1 MEIQNTQAAQNSSAL
16 SSQRTQTTAALASDF
31 ETFLK
36 MLTAQARFQD
46 PLEPIDS
53 SEYAAQLAQFSMVEQ
68 QVLTND
74 LLAQLDAQFGANGI
88 GQVAGWIGMEA
99 LTSAPV
105 AFDGKPVTVQPKIE
119 NGADEAY
126 LVVYDDTNAE
136 VQRQKIPTDG
146 APVEW
151 LGLADDGFE
160 IAGGTYRF
168 TTESVAGGQT
178 IATAPA
184 EAYGRINEVRRQG
197 SDSVLVLAGGAT
209 VTSDQITAL
218 RDVQSLPEDQL

>member
-1 MEIQNTQAAQNSSAL
+1 MDIQNTQAAQNATAL
-16 SSQRTQTTAALASDF
+16 SSQRKQNTAALASDF

-74 LLAQLDAQFGANGI
+74 LLAELDAQFGSGGI
-88 GQVAGWIGMEA
+88 GQMAGWIGMEA

-105 AFDGKPVTVQPKIE
+105 AFDGRPVTIQPKIE

-126 LVVYDDTNAE
+126 LVVYDDSNTQ
-136 VQRQKIPTDG
+136 VQRRKIPTDS
-146 APVEW
+146 APFEW
-151 LGLADDGFE
+151 LGIAEDGFE
-160 IAGGTYRF
+160 MASGTYRF
-168 TTESVAGGQT
+168 TIESVTAGQT
-178 IATAPA
+178 VATLPA
-184 EAYGRINEVRRQG
+184 DTFARITEVRKQG
-197 SDSVLVLAGGAT
+197 PDAVLVLAGGAT
-209 VTSDQITAL
+209 VTADQISAL
-218 RDVQSLPEDQL
+218 RDIQNARDDQQ

>member
-1 MEIQNTQAAQNSSAL
+1 MEIQNTQAAQNSSVL

-74 LLAQLDAQFGANGI
+74 LLAQLDTQFGANGI

-105 AFDGKPVTVQPKIE
+105 AFDGKPVTIQPKIE

-146 APVEW
+146 APVDW

-168 TTESVAGGQT
+168 TTESVSGGRM

-184 EAYGRINEVRRQG
+184 EAYGRITEVRRQG

-218 RDVQSLPEDQL
+218 RDVQSLPEDQP